1 LHVNL
6 FDCYDPGLPARIPGS
21 LFARNLIE
29 RRTLIIQLVKRDFRQ
44 RYIGS
49 SAGWVWSL
57 IHPLVLLASYTFIFD
72 ICLKTGEKN
81 YPLVLFAGM
90 LPWLLFAE
98 TVQRSS
104 GSLVEQANLITK
116 TMFPSEIV
124 PVAVF
129 LSLLISHL
137 LTVVLFAVVAGLIL
151 GHLNPM
157 LLLLPVFV
165 LFLGLFAVGLGWIA
179 AALQVYLR
187 DTAQVVTVIMIFW
200 MWTTPIFINES
211 RYPKRFRFVIEA
223 NPLAYVVRAYR
234 TMILEQAMPSVA
246 DLGWIALFGT
256 MTFVLGGLFFRYLK
270 RGFADVL

>member
-1 LHVNL
+1 M
-6 FDCYDPGLPARIPGS
+6 PGTSRRRPKRIPGS

-29 RRTLIIQLVKRDFRQ
+29 RRTLIVQLVKRDFHQ
-44 RYIGS
+44 RYVGS
-49 SAGWVWSL
+49 SAGWLWSL
-57 IHPLVLLASYTFIFD
+57 IHPLVLLASYTFVFD
-72 ICLKTGEKN
+72 IVMKSGQPH

-124 PVAVF
+124 PIAVF
-129 LSLLISHL
+129 LSLLISHV

-151 GHLNPM
+151 GHMNAT
-157 LLLLPVFV
+157 LLFLPAFV
-165 LFLGLFAVGLGWIA
+165 LFLGMYAIGLGWIA

-187 DTAQVVTVIMIFW
+187 DTAQFVAVIMTFW
-200 MWTTPIFINES
+200 MWVTPIFLQEKQFPA
-211 RYPKRFRFVIEA
+211 RVRFVIQM

-234 TMILEQAMPSVA
+234 EMLLGQAMPSMA

-256 MTFVLGGLFFRYLK
+256 VTFVLGGLVFRYLK